1 MREKVIIRTLFKKG
15 KKNLNV
21 QIFFDF
27 IAENDSCEA
36 ILIIEKQEDTTI
48 LTYNIYVVYYF

>member
-1 MREKVIIRTLFKKG
+1 MREKVIIRTLFIKG
-15 KKNLNV
+15 KKNLNL

-48 LTYNIYVVYYF
+48 LTYNIYVVYN